1 MRFSLRRQPGL
12 SRKFD
17 RELPPTFR
25 QHCRKRSV
33 VGPSLKSGTD
43 ACLSEN
49 VHLFCEQLPSSF
61 FVVEIMAG
69 QRKDVR
75 SGASIG
81 MRSFFIFRG

>member
-1 MRFSLRRQPGL
+1 MRSSLRRQPGL
-12 SRKFD
+12 SRKFG
-17 RELPPTFR
+17 REPPPTFR

-33 VGPSLKSGTD
+33 VGPSLKSWTD

-49 VHLFCEQLPSSF
+49 AYLFCEQLPSSF

-69 QRKDVR
+69 QRKDVT

-81 MRSFFIFRG
+81 MRSFFVIRG